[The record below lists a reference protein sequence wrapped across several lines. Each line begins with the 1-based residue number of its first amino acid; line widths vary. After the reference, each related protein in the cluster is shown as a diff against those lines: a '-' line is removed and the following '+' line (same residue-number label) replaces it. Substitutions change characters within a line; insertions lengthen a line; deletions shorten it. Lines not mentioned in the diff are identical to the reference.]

1 MEPMYSTRLGLGR
14 IYNVFTDLRSID
26 NDSVLAFYLISS
38 SSSSASSSLLSSSF
52 SPSTARWKKN
62 VSVFYSRYVSSIVI
76 NSCFRFVTILYY
88 LNDVEEGGQT
98 AFLIADNMTTTPDV
112 SISNHCN
119 FLPPSSLTMCAL
131 FEQVWDLNIESKIPD
146 STVFYRS

>member
-1 MEPMYSTRLGLGR
+1 MFLFFIHGMSHPL
-14 IYNVFTDLRSID
+14 
-26 NDSVLAFYLISS
+26 
-38 SSSSASSSLLSSSF
+38 
-52 SPSTARWKKN
+52 
-62 VSVFYSRYVSSIVI
+62 
-76 NSCFRFVTILYY
+76 SCFRFVTILYY

-112 SISNHCN
+112 SISNHCK

-131 FEQVWDLNIESKIPD
+131 LEQVCDLNIESKIPD

>member
-1 MEPMYSTRLGLGR
+1 MIQCWRSTGYHRHLHPRDHHHYYHLHFHLVPQGE
-14 IYNVFTDLRSID
+14 
-26 NDSVLAFYLISS
+26 
-38 SSSSASSSLLSSSF
+38 
-52 SPSTARWKKN
+52 KKN

-112 SISNHCN
+112 SISNHRN

-131 FEQVWDLNIESKIPD
+131 LEQVCDLNIESKIPD